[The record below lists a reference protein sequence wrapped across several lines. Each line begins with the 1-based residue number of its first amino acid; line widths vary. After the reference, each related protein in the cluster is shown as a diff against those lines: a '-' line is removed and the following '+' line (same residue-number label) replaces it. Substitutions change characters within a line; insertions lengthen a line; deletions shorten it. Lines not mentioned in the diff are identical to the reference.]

1 MRTILSGVI
10 CQKNVTQLAPVLFDR
25 PVTLRHSRELRKS
38 ANRRVSPKEHNG
50 KKWNKLGK
58 KVDAG

>member
-1 MRTILSGVI
+1 MRTILSDTI
-10 CQKNVTQLAPVLFDR
+10 CRKNVTQLAPEHFDR
-25 PVTLRHSRELRKS
+25 PVTLRHARELRKT
-38 ANRRVSPKEHNG
+38 AYRLFSPIEHNG

>member
-1 MRTILSGVI
+1 MRTILSPMI
-10 CQKNVTQLAPVLFDR
+10 CRKNVTQLAPELFDR
-25 PVTLRHSRELRKS
+25 PVTLQHSRELRIS
-38 ANRRVSPKEHNG
+38 ANRLVSPIADNG

>member
-1 MRTILSGVI
+1 MRMILSPMI
-10 CQKNVTQLAPVLFDR
+10 CRKNVTQLAPEHFDR
-25 PVTLRHSRELRKS
+25 PVTLQHSRELRTS
-38 ANRRVSPKEHNG
+38 ANRLISPIADNG